1 MTATSAP
8 APPPVTGR
16 NRLQLLARRVRLGPL
31 LAVALVALAVGALL
45 GRALAPGSEA
55 EARHAIETDVLPL
68 ALDADGIWTSST
80 EARLS
85 VSDALVALRR
95 DGDREPV
102 RTHLEAWL
110 TAYDQALVR
119 LAAGDVPP
127 AARPVQRQLIAAVS
141 LSRDAV
147 EVLGHAASVEDE
159 LHRRDLTT
167 EVGRLRD
174 RSEQLTASARASVA
188 DLSGTRTDVA
198 PLPPLRD
205 FLDGRG

>member
-8 APPPVTGR
+8 APPPVTR
-16 NRLQLLARRVRLGPL
+16 RDRLRLLSRRLPFGPVLAIGLLALVLG
-31 LAVALVALAVGALL
+31 GLL
-45 GRALAPGSEA
+45 GRTTAPTSEA
-55 EARHAIETDVLPL
+55 DALRAIETSVLPI

-80 EARLS
+80 EGRVS
-85 VSDALVALRR
+85 VSEALIALRR
-95 DGDREPV
+95 DDAPAPV
-102 RTHLEAWL
+102 LDHFDLWL

-119 LAAGDVPP
+119 LAAADVPP
-127 AARPVQRQLIAAVS
+127 AARSVQRQLIAAVT

-147 EVLGHAASVEDE
+147 EVLGHAAGVDDP

-174 RSEQLTASARASVA
+174 RAEQLTASARASLS
-188 DLSGTRTDVA
+188 DLDGTRTDVA

-205 FLDGRG
+205 FIDGRR

>member
-1 MTATSAP
+1 MAII
-8 APPPVTGR
+8 
-16 NRLQLLARRVRLGPL
+16 
-31 LAVALVALAVGALL
+31 ALL
-45 GRALAPGSEA
+45 LGVGLGRITAPGSELP
-55 EARHAIETDVLPL
+55 ARQAIEADVLPI

-80 EARLS
+80 DGRVS

-95 DGDREPV
+95 EGDPDPV
-102 RTHLEAWL
+102 LDHVELWL

-119 LAAGDVPP
+119 LAAGDVPS
-127 AARPVQRQLIAAVS
+127 AGRPVQRQLIAAVT

-147 EVLGHAASVEDE
+147 EVLGHAATVSDD

-174 RSEQLTASARASVA
+174 RSEQLMASARASTA
-188 DLSGTRTDVA
+188 DLDGTRTDLA
-198 PLPPLRD
+198 PLPALRG